1 MEITSYREVKD
12 AQLSSDGNATFD
24 AITAVTG
31 KKLRVVSGVISAA
44 ALMTLQFQSRV
55 GSATAT
61 DLTGKGIHF
70 PAAGAVVLPF
80 NESGYF
86 ETAIGGKLQVV
97 SDAAGEVGGVL
108 NYIEI

>member
-1 MEITSYREVKD
+1 MDLVSYREIKD

-24 AITAVTG
+24 VVVAVTG
-31 KKLRVVSGVISAA
+31 KKLRVVSGVISAK
-44 ALMTLQFQSRV
+44 ALMTLQFQSKV
-55 GSATAT
+55 GDATAT

-70 PAAGAVVLPF
+70 PAAATVTLPY
-80 NESGYF
+80 NEAGWF

-97 SDAAGEVGGVL
+97 SDAAGEVGGVI